1 MTISIYACFC
11 MEVILCRNNTK
22 HTHTK
27 MHACVCITKQKVTV
41 LGEAVK
47 LRPGNTLNTQKVPLT
62 QSGAGTETKSS
73 PYYLRRHRLRE
84 KSGKR
89 ENPYCAAGKSV
100 HSRQRCPSNPTEAGR
115 RDERKYLLRAIQ
127 EQKEGHL
134 SKESGEGATCRKPKL
149 SRDGWS
155 EGCEGCEGESVQE

>member
-1 MTISIYACFC
+1 MY
-11 MEVILCRNNTK
+11 
-22 HTHTK
+22 
-27 MHACVCITKQKVTV
+27 ACVCFTKQKVTA
-41 LGEAVK
+41 LSEAVK

-73 PYYLRRHRLRE
+73 PYYPRRYRLRE

-115 RDERKYLLRAIQ
+115 RDERKYLPRAIQ
-127 EQKEGHL
+127 ERKEGHL
-134 SKESGEGATCRKPKL
+134 SKESGEGAICRKSKHPEMAGVKGVKGKV
-149 SRDGWS
+149 SRN
-155 EGCEGCEGESVQE
+155 EA